1 MPDRKKETV
10 DRDSESRIAELELE
24 NEGLEEEVRRLTLEV
39 EGLKSQ
45 LDDKDRLIVKAR
57 GNVDRAVSDLRDVI
71 QDLVT

>member
-1 MPDRKKETV
+1 M

-24 NEGLEEEVRRLTLEV
+24 NESLEEDVERLTREV

-45 LDDKDRLIVKAR
+45 LDDKDRLIVEAR